1 MIWFSILALIIGLGL
16 GAIMMQSNQ
25 QKKTKRLLEQALGE
39 LNEKNESLNQEVM
52 QLKQKLADTSYKLS
66 QTEKDYRYLKQ
77 MSEKKEPR

>member
-77 MSEKKEPR
+77 MSEKGSP

>member
-77 MSEKKEPR
+77 MSEKGSS

>member
-77 MSEKKEPR
+77 ISEKKKPE